1 MFQKEISNVVRVS
14 LFEKKMLTWNQ
25 SDVQTESLRGV
36 LKQQVNDHPVGETV
50 VKKASLSLMITDIDS
65 MSDLKQTQQ
74 A

>member
-1 MFQKEISNVVRVS
+1 MLQKEISNVVKVL
-14 LFEKKMLTWNQ
+14 LFVKKRLTWNR

-36 LKQQVNDHPVGETV
+36 LKQQVNDHPVGETA

-65 MSDLKQTQQ
+65 VSDLKQTQR